1 MKENQ
6 RFITVHLIN
15 HVTLMRASNP
25 VFFRRFM
32 LLLIS
37 SILVLVGCTGGD
49 TTTPTRTPHPTL
61 VFETTLTSAERL
73 TIFDTVW
80 QTINNEYYD
89 PTFGGNNWQA
99 IGDEYRQKLESVQDD
114 GTFWIKLLNP
124 MLFELGVS
132 HLVVLP
138 PGLANELDR
147 MTFATGS
154 LGIDVRLLDGLAV
167 ITQVVEGSPADKA
180 RLKPGFV
187 INSVDGWTLDDFI
200 ANSLQTPPNNE
211 RHRQGIAIQGMRGLL
226 YGETGRAVVVE
237 YLDEKNRPQTV
248 TLQFAT
254 RINSHC
260 DQLDPA
266 TPPACGEIEVRHLA
280 NNIGYIRFSG
290 FLSAVQDGVLKAIDE
305 FHDAPALIIDLRGNP
320 GGQFFVRKA
329 IASQLVGRRELF
341 IRYQYRD
348 HIEQAYLDP
357 LANAYPGK
365 VVILVDE
372 HSMSSSEEF
381 SGSLQALGRAT
392 IVGSQTPGIC
402 LVMNIK
408 ILQYGTILAYP
419 IAEGQ
424 TMDGRVLENNGVV
437 PDIEVALDRAQLL
450 QGRDTQLDA
459 ALNYLEQGAAS
470 LSK

>member
-1 MKENQ
+1 M
-6 RFITVHLIN
+6 RFKK
-15 HVTLMRASNP
+15 
-25 VFFRRFM
+25 
-32 LLLIS
+32 LLLTI
-37 SILVLVGCTGGD
+37 CTTVIVVVACGPQ
-49 TTTPTRTPHPTL
+49 TMPAPTRTPHPTQ
-61 VFETTLTSAERL
+61 VFETRLTPAQRL

-99 IGDEYRQKLESVQDD
+99 IGDEYRQKLDLVKDD

-132 HLVVLP
+132 HLVALP

-180 RLKPGFV
+180 GLKPGFV
-187 INSVDGWTLDDFI
+187 LSSMDGWTLDDFI

-226 YGETGRAVVVE
+226 YGETGKAVVAE

-248 TLQFAT
+248 TLQFAA

-280 NNIGYIRFSG
+280 SNIGYIRFSG
-290 FLSAVQDGVLKAIDE
+290 FLSAVQADVLEAIE
-305 FHDAPALIIDLRGNP
+305 VFHDAPALIIDLRGNP

-329 IASQLVGRRELF
+329 IASQLVGRQELF

-348 HIEQAYLDP
+348 HVEQAYLDP

-408 ILQYGTILAYP
+408 TLPYGTILAYP

-424 TMDGRVLENNGVV
+424 TPDGHVLENNGVI
-437 PDIEVALDRAQLL
+437 PDIEIALDRAQLL
-450 QGRDTQLDA
+450 QGIDTQLEA
-459 ALNYLEQGAAS
+459 AINFLQQGAVS
-470 LSK
+470 PGE